1 MNIAF
6 VLYQELTFLD
16 LIGFY
21 DPITRL
27 KTMGFM
33 PDLRWDMC
41 ALEET
46 IRDDRGLA
54 MLANCIGG
62 SLENYDLIFIPGGM
76 GTRTLQHDESFIR
89 WIQTGTQAT
98 WKVSVCTGSLIL
110 GAAGF
115 LETKQATTHPSAVAE
130 LAPYCSHV
138 AKERIVEDG
147 NIITGAGVASSIDL
161 GLYMVELLT
170 DADVRQK
177 IATQMDYPY
186 SYGKAL

>member
-1 MNIAF
+1 
-6 VLYQELTFLD
+6 
-16 LIGFY
+16 
-21 DPITRL
+21 
-27 KTMGFM
+27 MGFV

-46 IRDDRGLA
+46 IRDDRGLV
-54 MLANCIGG
+54 MLANRVGG
-62 SLENYDLIFIPGGM
+62 SLEDYDLIFIPGGM

-89 WIQTGTQAT
+89 WVQTGAQAT

-110 GAAGF
+110 GAAGW